1 MLVGGCGSQGVGC
14 VGVPGE
20 IDPTLRWVDGPVSA
34 SRLYAGRDG
43 KTCDGVADH
52 LALTAAE
59 TTDWVTHEQDLWE
72 VLASE
77 CRAAKALAGTELTLN
92 RYAVVGVEA
101 QIRSTVV
108 RRRVGASARTFEFV
122 LKFHLLRLLFSGKR
136 WMVEELLCC
145 VSWGVVCT

>member
-1 MLVGGCGSQGVGC
+1 M
-14 VGVPGE
+14 PGE
-20 IDPTLRWVDGPVSA
+20 VDPALGRIDGAVSA
-34 SRLYAGRDG
+34 ARFDLRRDG
-43 KTCDGVADH
+43 KARDGVADH